1 MMNHGL
7 VRACERPEAVV
18 VDEHSVWVASEVQ
31 SVTVRDE
38 SGEHTEYEFN
48 LVQYEK
54 DEFIPDMKNHE
65 IYAEIFNEV
74 YSKLYKR
81 LDGVYKREKFI
92 FKRRNKE

>member
-1 MMNHGL
+1 MNHGL

-38 SGEHTEYEFN
+38 SGEHAEYEFN

-54 DEFIPDMKNHE
+54 DEFIHGMIEQNQSLEQQLTDTQ
-65 IYAEIFNEV
+65 IALCDV
-74 YSKLYKR
+74 YEL
-81 LDGVYKREKFI
+81 I
-92 FKRRNKE
+92 AT